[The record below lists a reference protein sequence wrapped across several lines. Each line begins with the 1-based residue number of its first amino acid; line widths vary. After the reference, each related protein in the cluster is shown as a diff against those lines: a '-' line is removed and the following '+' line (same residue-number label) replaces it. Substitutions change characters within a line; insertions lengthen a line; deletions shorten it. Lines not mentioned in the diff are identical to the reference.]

1 MIQAQ
6 NNKNGADASPLRFY
20 FSKRGRLF
28 AEASKKLRMVLDCF
42 LNPLRLNAD
51 IPLRGGGA
59 AVLQQPLHKGNIITV
74 ILVNL
79 RCVPLAEAVSA
90 YVGIV
95 KIITDDCKLLLDC
108 PFRDRENA
116 LRAPDAVAQTVV
128 LNILLNQER
137 DGKDSALPGFL
148 LHDFQTVAVAV
159 PDNIAKPQ
167 LQYIADTQT

>member
-1 MIQAQ
+1 
-6 NNKNGADASPLRFY
+6 
-20 FSKRGRLF
+20 
-28 AEASKKLRMVLDCF
+28 MVLDS
-42 LNPLRLNAD
+42 LLYPLRLNAD

-59 AVLQQPLHKGNIITV
+59 AMLQQPLHKGDIVTV

-79 RCVPLAEAVSA
+79 RRIPLAEAVSA

-108 PFRDRENA
+108 PFRNGENA
-116 LRAPDAVAQTVV
+116 LRAPDAVAQTVI
-128 LNILLNQER
+128 LDILLNQER
-137 DGKDSALPGFL
+137 DGEDSALPGFL

-167 LQYIADTQT
+167 FQYIADTQT

>member
-1 MIQAQ
+1 V
-6 NNKNGADASPLRFY
+6 
-20 FSKRGRLF
+20 
-28 AEASKKLRMVLDCF
+28 VLNCL
-42 LNPLRLNAD
+42 LNSLWLNTNVS
-51 IPLRGGGA
+51 LRGSCA
-59 AVLQQPLHKGNIITV
+59 AMLKEPLHQCYIEPVGI
-74 ILVNL
+74 VNL
-79 RCVPLAEAVSA
+79 RCVPLAEAVGA

-137 DGKDSALPGFL
+137 DGEDSVLPGFL

-167 LQYIADTQT
+167 L

>member
-6 NNKNGADASPLRFY
+6 NNKNGAGASLLRFY

-28 AEASKKLRMVLDCF
+28 AEALKKLRMVLDS
-42 LNPLRLNAD
+42 LLYPLRLNAD
-51 IPLRGGGA
+51 IPLCGGGA
-59 AVLQQPLHKGNIITV
+59 AVLQQPLHKGNVITV

-108 PFRDRENA
+108 PFRDRKNA

-128 LNILLNQER
+128 LNILLNNQRNCEY
-137 DGKDSALPGFL
+137 SFL
-148 LHDFQTVAVAV
+148 SCLLLCYF
-159 PDNIAKPQ
+159 
-167 LQYIADTQT
+167 

>member
-1 MIQAQ
+1 
-6 NNKNGADASPLRFY
+6 
-20 FSKRGRLF
+20 
-28 AEASKKLRMVLDCF
+28 MVLDS
-42 LNPLRLNAD
+42 LLYPLRLNAD

-59 AVLQQPLHKGNIITV
+59 AMLQQPLHKGDIVPV

-79 RCVPLAEAVSA
+79 RCVPFAEAVSA
-90 YVGIV
+90 YISIV

-108 PFRDRENA
+108 PFRDSENA

-128 LNILLNQER
+128 FDILLNQER
-137 DGKDSALPGFL
+137 DGEDSVLPGFL

-167 LQYIADTQT
+167 L

>member
-1 MIQAQ
+1 M
-6 NNKNGADASPLRFY
+6 
-20 FSKRGRLF
+20 
-28 AEASKKLRMVLDCF
+28 
-42 LNPLRLNAD
+42 
-51 IPLRGGGA
+51 
-59 AVLQQPLHKGNIITV
+59 LQQPLHKGNIVTV

-79 RCVPLAEAVSA
+79 RCVPLAEAVGA

-108 PFRDRENA
+108 PFRDGENA

-137 DGKDSALPGFL
+137 DGEDSALPSFL

-167 LQYIADTQT
+167 FQYIADTQT